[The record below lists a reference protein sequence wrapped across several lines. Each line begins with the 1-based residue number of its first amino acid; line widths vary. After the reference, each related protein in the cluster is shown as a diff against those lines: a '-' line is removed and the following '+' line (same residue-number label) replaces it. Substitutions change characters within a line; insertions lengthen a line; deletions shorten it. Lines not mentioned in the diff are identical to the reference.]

1 MPVAPVLAINKTNN
15 RLDFPPHHG
24 ATTMNT
30 KRLTRSRQDR
40 MIAGVCG
47 GIGRYLS
54 IDPTLIRLAMLLLAI
69 WGGGGILVYIIAWIV
84 IPEEPLAETA
94 PSAPLAPFEP
104 AGPAMPVES
113 TMPAEPMVEPA
124 APADR

>member
-1 MPVAPVLAINKTNN
+1 
-15 RLDFPPHHG
+15 
-24 ATTMNT
+24 MNT

-84 IPEEPLAETA
+84 IPEEPLAEAA
-94 PSAPLAPFEP
+94 PMAPITPAEP
-104 AGPAMPVES
+104 A
-113 TMPAEPMVEPA
+113 MPAEPMVESV